1 MKPFTT
7 RSASYLG
14 RSKKNETVRRF
25 ESMGLGG
32 MDTML
37 ASRNC
42 RVGSCGSAAIT
53 TLDHQALCL
62 NHFLSRCYEKLEN
75 LEPRCRKFSAGPLYL
90 ASTRSFI
97 EYCSRTTL

>member
-62 NHFLSRCYEKLEN
+62 NHFLSPCYSKLEN
-75 LEPRCRKFSAGPLYL
+75 LAPRARKFRPAPVNL
-90 ASTRSFI
+90 ASMPASL
-97 EYCSRTTL
+97 EE